1 MKKIKT
7 ISMHREKSQSVNY
20 KFIYKFSEPFYAQQ
34 LNHVEYLYFQDE
46 IAGTMG
52 LAWII
57 VQHFLFGLIGA
68 AVNISDIQANTAG
81 KWASSQ
87 ENLSSGF
94 PTKRVSNQSPQLH
107 RLASEFKFRL

>member
-1 MKKIKT
+1 MRRDLFTFNI
-7 ISMHREKSQSVNY
+7 
-20 KFIYKFSEPFYAQQ
+20 FI
-34 LNHVEYLYFQDE
+34 FQDE

-81 KWASSQ
+81 IYQ
-87 ENLSSGF
+87 NFFFFL
-94 PTKRVSNQSPQLH
+94 NY
-107 RLASEFKFRL
+107 

>member
-1 MKKIKT
+1 MFIFKFCEIFC
-7 ISMHREKSQSVNY
+7 EQSNI
-20 KFIYKFSEPFYAQQ
+20 FI
-34 LNHVEYLYFQDE
+34 FQDE

-81 KWASSQ
+81 KYQNFSS
-87 ENLSSGF
+87 
-94 PTKRVSNQSPQLH
+94 SNITNSVNK
-107 RLASEFKFRL
+107 LAEMILIVWSA